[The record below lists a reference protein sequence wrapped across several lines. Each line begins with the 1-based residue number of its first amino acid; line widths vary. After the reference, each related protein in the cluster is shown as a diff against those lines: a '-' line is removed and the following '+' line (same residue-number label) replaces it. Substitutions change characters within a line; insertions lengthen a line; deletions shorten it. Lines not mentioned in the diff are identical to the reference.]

1 MSSGA
6 EQAPA
11 STAYAKHTSLD
22 GWSLPALLEVRKRP
36 WRHWSCSVVTAY
48 IVPHGSG
55 TIVQADLTWKPSVP
69 PGELREHLG
78 EFLIS
83 HCFKGVR
90 EIDSNVIASA

>member
-48 IVPHGSG
+48 IVPRGSE
-55 TIVQADLTWKPSVP
+55 TIVQADLTRRPAFP
-69 PGELREHLG
+69 PGEHFG

-90 EIDSNVIASA
+90 KIDSNVIASA

>member
-1 MSSGA
+1 M
-6 EQAPA
+6 AP
-11 STAYAKHTSLD
+11 
-22 GWSLPALLEVRKRP
+22 PAR
-36 WRHWSCSVVTAY
+36 SVVTVY
-48 IVPHGSG
+48 NVPRGSE
-55 TIVQADLTWKPSVP
+55 TIVQADLTRKPSVP